1 MGRLA
6 TSWSLVK
13 ASWKVL
19 RQDKELLWMPVLSFL
34 ASAVAVMSLL
44 GATYAVTPD
53 VFTEGGDTDPVALAL
68 AALLYVVLAFIA
80 VFFHAAT
87 VAGAHERLSGGDP
100 TVGSALAKAR
110 AHLGKLFLWSL
121 AVATVNLLLQM
132 LRERG
137 GPLGRIGASI
147 AGVAWNL
154 ATYFVVPLLLFTDDG
169 VGGSLKQSGRLF
181 KQRWGEQVSG
191 HIGIG
196 LATFLFTVLWVVV
209 GLAIIAGLATLGAV
223 GLVVG
228 IAVVGA
234 GVILIA
240 LVGTVLDA
248 VFKTALYRYAQSQD
262 AGPFGAPLMA
272 QAAH

>member
-1 MGRLA
+1 
-6 TSWSLVK
+6 
-13 ASWKVL
+13 
-19 RQDKELLWMPVLSFL
+19 MPVLSFL
-34 ASAVAVMSLL
+34 ASAIAVLSIA
-44 GATYAVTPD
+44 GVTFAVTPD
-53 VFTEGGDTDPVALAL
+53 VFTEGGEADPVSMALAL
-68 AALLYVVLAFIA
+68 LTYLVLAFIG

-87 VAGAHERLSGGDP
+87 VAGAHERLAGGDP
-100 TVGSALAKAR
+100 TIGSSLRKAR
-110 AHLGKLFLWSL
+110 EHIGKLFLWSL
-121 AVATVNLLLQM
+121 AVATVNLVLQM

-137 GPLGRIGASI
+137 GAVGRIGASI

-169 VGGSLKQSGRLF
+169 VGASLKGSGRLF

-196 LATFLFTVLWVVV
+196 LATFLATVVWVILGVLLV
-209 GLAIIAGLATLGAV
+209 TLLGSLGSV

-228 IAVVGA
+228 IVVLVA

-248 VFKTALYRYAQSQD
+248 VFKTALYRFAKTQD
-262 AGPFGAPLMA
+262 AGPFGSQLMT